1 MFIDDRV
8 ICRVNYFGGD
18 YNFGLKFI
26 NYELNQGL
34 IANYKMGLIISV
46 VIKSS
51 NQGHGI

>member
-1 MFIDDRV
+1 MKEIIKSTIMKIYRFIDDRV

-34 IANYKMGLIISV
+34 IANYKMG
-46 VIKSS
+46 
-51 NQGHGI
+51 